1 LKEAEKRGL
10 PNIRS
15 TVAAIPTLISEKAVA
30 LYEKHGVLSKAE
42 MHSRYEIFLEAYIKT
57 INIEALT
64 MLDMAK
70 RQILPASFK
79 YAGKVA
85 ATLSSLKT
93 VAATSSTAEKLL
105 IELTSTN
112 DSFGKNIEAL
122 EATLADNDHS
132 NDVLKHAEYYR
143 DVVFV
148 AMGKLRVDGDKL
160 ETLVDA
166 TIWPLPTYA
175 DLLFRI

>member
-1 LKEAEKRGL
+1 
-10 PNIRS
+10 
-15 TVAAIPTLISEKAVA
+15 
-30 LYEKHGVLSKAE
+30 
-42 MHSRYEIFLEAYIKT
+42 
-57 INIEALT
+57 

-70 RQILPASFK
+70 RQILPASLK

-93 VAATSSTAEKLL
+93 VAAKSSTADKLL
-105 IELTSTN
+105 TELTSTI

-122 EATLADNDHS
+122 EETLADNGHS

-143 DVVFV
+143 DVVFT

-160 ETLVDA
+160 ETMVDA
-166 TIWPLPTYA
+166 NIWPLPTYA